1 MSWHYDKHT
10 EQARSLTILE
20 SLKCMTMNK
29 NAIHPALMFPLE
41 VQHVVGLQRLVSRA
55 TLTFSSREFSFQDN
69 VQSNL
74 KNPQVILSSDINIAC
89 D

>member
-1 MSWHYDKHT
+1 MTSI
-10 EQARSLTILE
+10 QNRLVLLQSLN
-20 SLKCMTMNK
+20 KCMSMNK

-55 TLTFSSREFSFQDN
+55 TLTFSSCEFSFQDN